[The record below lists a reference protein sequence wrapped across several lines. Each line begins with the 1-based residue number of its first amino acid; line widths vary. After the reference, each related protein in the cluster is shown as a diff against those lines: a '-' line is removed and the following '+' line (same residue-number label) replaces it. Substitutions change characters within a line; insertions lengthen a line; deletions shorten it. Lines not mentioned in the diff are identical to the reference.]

1 MEIGTILKQ
10 TRKAQN
16 LTQKQLQDKSK
27 VSFVTINRIE
37 GGANARLSVVNKLFN
52 AMGKQLT
59 INITD
64 KTEANVL
71 G

>member
-1 MEIGTILKQ
+1 MLRE
-10 TRKAQN
+10 TRKSQN

-27 VSFVTINRIE
+27 ISFVTINRIE

-52 AMGKQLT
+52 AMGKQITYNLT
-59 INITD
+59 
-64 KTEANVL
+64 ESNVL

>member
-1 MEIGTILKQ
+1 MLRQ
-10 TRKAQN
+10 TRKSQN
-16 LTQKQLQDKSK
+16 LTQKQLQEKSK

-52 AMGKQLT
+52 AMGKQLQ

-64 KTEANVL
+64 QTETNVL

>member
-1 MEIGTILKQ
+1 MLRE

-64 KTEANVL
+64 QTEANVL

>member
-1 MEIGTILKQ
+1 MLRE
-10 TRKAQN
+10 TRKASN

-52 AMGKQLT
+52 AMGKQLN

-64 KTEANVL
+64 QTETNVL